1 MWTSWRRRRQTG
13 GSLSV
18 SDPDEIIEVLDLGS
32 ARGGAR
38 PESGSLICEVVRS
51 LGPED
56 LPRLIESQGVDS
68 PRQEI
73 SRLRSSHHSLARI
86 LALGETQTDAA
97 LATGYSISYISILQG
112 DPTFKGLVEY
122 YREEREAL
130 FVDAIQRLKS
140 LGIDAVEEI
149 QARLAEDPAGWTK
162 RELMDLAR
170 LTLVDPMKGGGGGDA
185 RPQGGVTVNVQ
196 FVDRKPRGGP
206 VVVPS
211 DVVDLETQD
220 GE

>member
-1 MWTSWRRRRQTG
+1 M
-13 GSLSV
+13 

-32 ARGGAR
+32 ARGGQK
-38 PESGSLICEVVRS
+38 PESGPLLCEVVRS
-51 LGPED
+51 LTQAD
-56 LPRLIESQGVDS
+56 LPRLIEPQGVAS

-86 LALGETQTDAA
+86 LALGESQTDAA
-97 LATGYSISYISILQG
+97 LATGYSISYISILQS

-130 FVDAIQRLKS
+130 FVDAIQRLRS

-170 LTLVDPMKGGGGGDA
+170 LTLVDPMRSSGGVGDS

-206 VVVPS
+206 GVVSS